1 MRPHRRLAR
10 TTEVLPSMSQLPTTL
25 PDWLALLES
34 RHAETH
40 IDMGLDRVRAVKE
53 RMQLAFECPVIM
65 VAGTNGKGSTC
76 AMLEAMLLQSGYRVG
91 LYIKPHFL
99 DFNERARINGE
110 MASNEALVEAFDA
123 VESVRGEISL
133 TYFEFT
139 TLAIMHLI
147 SKAGV
152 DVAILEV
159 GLGGR
164 LDAVNVIDA
173 DVAIVTSV
181 DIDHTD
187 YLGETREKIGF
198 EKAGI
203 FRPGKAAICSDPVP
217 PATLIQHAED
227 IGADLWLLGRD
238 FNYQGDQQQWSYGG
252 RGQRRNSL
260 AYPALRGANQL
271 LNASA
276 ALAALEVLRL
286 QLPCG
291 AQEVRAGLAMVE
303 LPGRFQVLPGRP
315 TQVLDVAHN
324 PHAAATL
331 AQNLGNMGF
340 HRYTYAVFGIM
351 EDKDIDAVI
360 APMAQYIDH
369 WCVTALPS
377 PRSADPARLAEK
389 LALLKPAGAK
399 ADDFSVTAFSDA
411 GEAYANAVSRAGEND
426 RIVVFGSFYTVAGVM
441 AARKNSLH

>member
-1 MRPHRRLAR
+1 M
-10 TTEVLPSMSQLPTTL
+10 QNLPTTL

-34 RHAETH
+34 RHAEVH
-40 IDMGLDRVRAVKE
+40 IDMGLDRVRTVKE
-53 RMQLAFECPVIM
+53 RMNLKFDCPVIM

-76 AMLEAMLLQSGYRVG
+76 AMLESILLRAGYRVG

-99 DFNERARINGE
+99 DFNERARINGD
-110 MASNEALVEAFDA
+110 MASNAALVEAFNF
-123 VESVRGEISL
+123 VEAQRGDVDL

-139 TLAIMHLI
+139 TLAIMHLL
-147 SKAGV
+147 SNSSV

-164 LDAVNVIDA
+164 LDAVNVVDP
-173 DVAIVTSV
+173 DVSIVTSI

-187 YLGETREKIGF
+187 YLGETREEIGF

-203 FRPGKAAICSDPVP
+203 FRPGKPAICSDPMP
-217 PATLIQHAED
+217 PQSLLKHAEE

-252 RGQRRNSL
+252 RSVRRNSL

-271 LNASA
+271 LNAAA
-276 ALAALEVLRL
+276 ALAALEVLRM
-286 QLPCG
+286 QLPAG
-291 AQEVRAGLAMVE
+291 AQEVRTGLALVE

-315 TQVLDVAHN
+315 SVVLDVAHN

-369 WCVTALPS
+369 WCVADLPS
-377 PRSADPARLAEK
+377 PRSASAAKLVEK
-389 LALLKPAGAK
+389 LEAHRPPGAK
-399 ADDFSVTAFSDA
+399 PDEFSATAFA
-411 GEAYANAVSRAGEND
+411 TPAEAFENAMSRAEEND

-441 AARKNSLH
+441 AARKSSLH

>member
-1 MRPHRRLAR
+1 M
-10 TTEVLPSMSQLPTTL
+10 QNLPTTL

-53 RMQLAFECPVIM
+53 RMGLGFKCPVIM

-76 AMLEAMLLQSGYRVG
+76 AMLESILLRAGYRVG

-99 DFNERARINGE
+99 AFNERARLNGE
-110 MASNEALVEAFDA
+110 DASDAALVEAFNF
-123 VESVRGEISL
+123 VESVRGETSL

-139 TLAIMHLI
+139 TLAIMHLL
-147 SKAGV
+147 SKAPI

-173 DVAIVTSV
+173 DVSIVTSI
-181 DIDHTD
+181 DIDHKE
-187 YLGETREKIGF
+187 YLGETREEIGF

-203 FRPGKAAICSDPVP
+203 FRPGKAAICSDPMP
-217 PATLIQHAED
+217 PQSLVKHAED

-238 FNYQGDQQQWSYGG
+238 FNYQGDKLQWSYGG
-252 RGQRRNSL
+252 REVRRNSL
-260 AYPALRGANQL
+260 AYPSLRGANQL

-276 ALAALEVLRL
+276 ALAALEALRM
-286 QLPCG
+286 QLPAG
-291 AQEVRAGLAMVE
+291 AQEVRTGLALVE

-315 TQVLDVAHN
+315 AIVYDVAHN

-331 AQNLGNMGF
+331 AQNLGNMGY
-340 HRYTYAVFGIM
+340 HRFTYAVFGIM
-351 EDKDIDAVI
+351 QDKDIDAVI
-360 APMAQYIDH
+360 APLAQYIDH
-369 WCVTALPS
+369 WCVADLPS
-377 PRSADPARLAEK
+377 PRSSKATELAAK
-389 LALLKPAGAK
+389 LEGLRPAGAK
-399 ADDFSVTAFSDA
+399 AEDFSATAFA
-411 GEAYANAVSRAGEND
+411 NPGEAFANALSRAEEGD

>member
-1 MRPHRRLAR
+1 M
-10 TTEVLPSMSQLPTTL
+10 QNLPTTL

-34 RHAETH
+34 RHAEVH
-40 IDMGLDRVRAVKE
+40 IDMGLDRVRTVKE
-53 RMQLAFECPVIM
+53 RMGLRFDCPVIM

-76 AMLEAMLLQSGYRVG
+76 AMLESILLRAGYRVG

-110 MASNEALVEAFDA
+110 NAGDAALVEAFDV
-123 VESVRGEISL
+123 VESQRGEVDL

-139 TLAIMHLI
+139 TLAIMQLL
-147 SKAGV
+147 SKSAI

-164 LDAVNVIDA
+164 LDAVNVVDA
-173 DVAIVTSV
+173 DVSIVTSI
-181 DIDHTD
+181 DIDHKD
-187 YLGETREKIGF
+187 YLGETREEIGF

-203 FRPGKAAICSDPVP
+203 FRPGKPAICSDPVP
-217 PATLIQHAED
+217 PQSLLKHAEE

-238 FNYQGDQQQWSYGG
+238 FNYQGDKQQWSYGG
-252 RGQRRNSL
+252 RTQRRNSL

-276 ALAALEVLRL
+276 ALAALEVLRP
-286 QLPCG
+286 QLPVG
-291 AQEVRAGLAMVE
+291 AQEARTGLALVE

-315 TQVLDVAHN
+315 TVILDVAHN

-331 AQNLGNMGF
+331 AQNIGNMGF
-340 HRYTYAVFGIM
+340 APFTFAVFGIM
-351 EDKDIDAVI
+351 QDKDIDGVVDA
-360 APMAQYIDH
+360 MAQHVDH
-369 WCVTALPS
+369 WCVAGLAS
-377 PRSADPARLAEK
+377 PRSANAPELAAK
-389 LALLKPAGAK
+389 LAARKPAGAK
-399 ADDFSVTAFSDA
+399 PEEFSATAFA
-411 GEAYANAVSRAGEND
+411 NPAEAFANAMSRAGEND

-441 AARKNSLH
+441 AARKSSLH

>member
-1 MRPHRRLAR
+1 M
-10 TTEVLPSMSQLPTTL
+10 QNLPTTL

-34 RHAETH
+34 RHAEVH

-76 AMLEAMLLQSGYRVG
+76 AMLESMLLRAGYRVG

-110 MASNEALVEAFDA
+110 MAGDAELVAAFNEVEAR
-123 VESVRGEISL
+123 RGDTDL

-139 TLAIMHLI
+139 TLAIMHLL
-147 SKAGV
+147 SKSAI
-152 DVAILEV
+152 DIAILEV

-164 LDAVNVIDA
+164 LDAVNVVDA
-173 DVAIVTSV
+173 DVSIVTSI
-181 DIDHTD
+181 DIDHKD
-187 YLGETREKIGF
+187 YLGETREEIGF

-203 FRPGKAAICSDPVP
+203 FRPGKPAICSDPQP
-217 PATLIQHAED
+217 PQSLIKHAED

-238 FNYQGDQQQWSYGG
+238 FNYQGDKQQWSYGG
-252 RGQRRNSL
+252 RSQRRNSM

-286 QLPCG
+286 QLPVG
-291 AQEVRAGLAMVE
+291 AQEARTGLALVE

-315 TQVLDVAHN
+315 AVVLDVAHN

-331 AQNLGNMGF
+331 AQNIGNMGF
-340 HRYTYAVFGIM
+340 APFTYAVFGIM
-351 EDKDIDAVI
+351 QDKDIDGVI
-360 APMAQYIDH
+360 AAIAQHVDH
-369 WCVTALPS
+369 WCVADLPS
-377 PRSADPARLAEK
+377 PRSAKALDLVDKLTQNRPAA
-389 LALLKPAGAK
+389 AKP
-399 ADDFSVTAFSDA
+399 DEFSATAFA
-411 GEAYANAVSRAGEND
+411 NPAEAYANALSRAGEND

-441 AARKNSLH
+441 AARKSSLH

>member
-1 MRPHRRLAR
+1 MP
-10 TTEVLPSMSQLPTTL
+10 MLPTTL
-25 PDWLALLES
+25 PDWLALIES

-53 RMQLAFECPVIM
+53 KMGLQFACPVIM

-76 AMLEAMLLQSGYRVG
+76 AMLESVLLHAGYRVG

-110 MASNEALVEAFDA
+110 MASDALLVASFDF
-123 VESVRGEISL
+123 VESRRGDTPL

-147 SKAGV
+147 SQAGV

-164 LDAVNVIDA
+164 LDAVNVVDA
-173 DVAIVTSV
+173 DVSIVTSI
-181 DIDHTD
+181 DIDHTAW
-187 YLGETREKIGF
+187 LGDTREEIGF

-203 FRPGKAAICSDPVP
+203 FRPGKTAICSDPLAPQSLV
-217 PATLIQHAED
+217 QHAGS
-227 IGADLWLLGRD
+227 IGADLWLIGRD
-238 FNYQGDQQQWSYGG
+238 FNFQGDQQQWSYGG
-252 RGQRRNSL
+252 RTQRRNSL

-276 ALAALEVLRL
+276 ALAALEALRM

-291 AQEVRAGLAMVE
+291 AQEVRTGLALVE
-303 LPGRFQVLPGRP
+303 LPGRFQVLAGRP
-315 TQVLDVAHN
+315 TTVLDVAHN
-324 PHAAATL
+324 PHASSTL
-331 AQNLGNMGF
+331 AQNLGAMGF

-351 EDKDIDAVI
+351 DDKDIAGVL
-360 APMAQYIDH
+360 APMAGLVDH
-369 WCVTALPS
+369 WCVADLPS
-377 PRSADPARLAEK
+377 PRSASSSALADK
-389 LALLKPAGAK
+389 VAALRPAGAK
-399 ADDFSVTAFSDA
+399 DADFSVSLFPDPAAAF
-411 GEAYANAVSRAGEND
+411 ANAVSRSEEND

>member
-1 MRPHRRLAR
+1 M
-10 TTEVLPSMSQLPTTL
+10 QNLPTTL

-53 RMQLAFECPVIM
+53 RMALQFDCPVIM

-76 AMLEAMLLQSGYRVG
+76 AMLEAILLRAGYRVG
-91 LYIKPHFL
+91 MYIKPHFL
-99 DFNERARINGE
+99 AFNERARINGE
-110 MASNEALVEAFDA
+110 MASDAALIEAFNAVEAQ
-123 VESVRGEISL
+123 RGDVSL

-139 TLAIMHLI
+139 TLAIMHLL
-147 SKAGV
+147 SKSGV
-152 DVAILEV
+152 QVAILEV

-173 DVAIVTSV
+173 DVSIVTSV

-187 YLGETREKIGF
+187 YLGTTREEIGF

-217 PATLIQHAED
+217 PQSLVRHAEA

-238 FNYQGDQQQWSYGG
+238 FNYSGDKLQWSYGG
-252 RGQRRNSL
+252 RSQRRNSL

-286 QLPCG
+286 ELPAG
-291 AQEVRAGLAMVE
+291 AQEVRTGLALVE

-315 TQVLDVAHN
+315 TVVLDVAHN
-324 PHAAATL
+324 PHAAAAL
-331 AQNLGNMGF
+331 GQNLGNMGF
-340 HRYTYAVFGIM
+340 HAYTYAVFGIM
-351 EDKDIDAVI
+351 QDKDIDGVI
-360 APMAQYIDH
+360 AQMAEHIDH
-369 WCVTALPS
+369 WCVADLPS
-377 PRSADPARLAEK
+377 PRSAPARELAAKLAELEPIDAKAGDYSATAFADPAA
-389 LALLKPAGAK
+389 
-399 ADDFSVTAFSDA
+399 AF
-411 GEAYANAVSRAGEND
+411 ANALSRAGEND

-441 AARKNSLH
+441 AARKSSLH

>member
-1 MRPHRRLAR
+1 M
-10 TTEVLPSMSQLPTTL
+10 LPTTL
-25 PDWLALLES
+25 PEWLALIES

-53 RMQLAFECPVIM
+53 RMDLQFACPVIM

-76 AMLEAMLLQSGYRVG
+76 AMLESVLLHAGYRVG

-110 MASNEALVEAFDA
+110 MASDAVLVEAFA
-123 VESVRGEISL
+123 FVEEARGDIDL

-147 SKAGV
+147 SQSGV

-173 DVAIVTSV
+173 DVAIVTSI
-181 DIDHTD
+181 DIDHSA
-187 YLGETREKIGF
+187 YLGETREEIGF

-203 FRPGKAAICSDPVP
+203 FRAGKTAICSDPLP
-217 PATLIQHAED
+217 PQSLVQHAAD
-227 IGADLWLLGRD
+227 IGADLWLIGRD
-238 FNYQGDQQQWSYGG
+238 FNFQGDQQQWSYGG
-252 RGQRRNSL
+252 RTQRRNSL

-276 ALAALEVLRL
+276 ALAALEALRM

-291 AQEVRAGLAMVE
+291 AQEVRTGLALVE
-303 LPGRFQVLPGRP
+303 LPGRFQVLAGRP
-315 TQVLDVAHN
+315 TTVLDVAHN
-324 PHAAATL
+324 PHASATL

-340 HRYTYAVFGIM
+340 HRYTYGVFGIM
-351 EDKDIDAVI
+351 EDKDIAGVL
-360 APMAQYIDH
+360 APMAGLVDH
-369 WCVTALPS
+369 WCVAELPS
-377 PRSADPARLAEK
+377 PRSAKSAELAEK
-389 LALLKPAGAK
+389 IAALRPAGAK
-399 ADDFSVTAFSDA
+399 DADFSVTTFADPAAAF
-411 GEAYANAVSRAGEND
+411 ANAVSRAEEND